1 MREREDELDVDAQV
15 KILQPQGAEMKTP
28 PCVTV
33 GAAAAAV
40 AAAFENCHGSNVPI
54 SNICVFGKFN
64 ALKNKKRIQ
73 CLPWN
78 FIDITVGKSRSFK
91 SVTGH

>member
-1 MREREDELDVDAQV
+1 MREREDEVDVDAQV
-15 KILQPQGAEMKTP
+15 KILQPRGAGMKTP

-33 GAAAAAV
+33 G

-54 SNICVFGKFN
+54 SNICVFGEFN
-64 ALKNKKRIQ
+64 APKNKRIQ

>member
-1 MREREDELDVDAQV
+1 MREREDELDADVQV
-15 KILQPQGAEMKTP
+15 KILQPRGAGMKTP

-33 GAAAAAV
+33 GA
-40 AAAFENCHGSNVPI
+40 FENCHGSNLPI

-64 ALKNKKRIQ
+64 APKNKKRIQ

-78 FIDITVGKSRSFK
+78 FTDITVGKSRSFK

>member
-1 MREREDELDVDAQV
+1 MREREDEVDVGAQV
-15 KILQPQGAEMKTP
+15 KILQPRGAAMKTP
-28 PCVTV
+28 PRVTV
-33 GAAAAAV
+33 GAAAAAPV
-40 AAAFENCHGSNVPI
+40 AFENRHGSNVPI
-54 SNICVFGKFN
+54 SNICVFGKCN
-64 ALKNKKRIQ
+64 APKNKKRIQ

>member
-1 MREREDELDVDAQV
+1 MREREGELDVDAQV
-15 KILQPQGAEMKTP
+15 KILQPRGAGMKTP

-33 GAAAAAV
+33 GAAAA

-54 SNICVFGKFN
+54 SNICAFGKFN
-64 ALKNKKRIQ
+64 APKNKKRIQ